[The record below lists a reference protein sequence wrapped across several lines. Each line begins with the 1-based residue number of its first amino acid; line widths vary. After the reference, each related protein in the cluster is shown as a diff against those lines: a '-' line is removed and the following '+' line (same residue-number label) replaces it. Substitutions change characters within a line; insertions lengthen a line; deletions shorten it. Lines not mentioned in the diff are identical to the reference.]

1 MNIGKIISISE
12 LNVKILLEEEN
23 EILEKLRIYSLIS
36 MIELMNNFAIKEVTI
51 SHRIET
57 IENTLERRI

>member
-1 MNIGKIISISE
+1 M
-12 LNVKILLEEEN
+12 
-23 EILEKLRIYSLIS
+23 RT
-36 MIELMNNFAIKEVTI
+36 IELMNNFAIKEVTI